1 MRAVG
6 CQACVTVPRVME
18 PGLVASLDARLAA
31 VDAELGRPVERNAGR
46 QPVHTAYV
54 PADRFGPATPEEWG
68 QQALAALAEHAPD
81 AAGLGVDDEVYRRL
95 LAKLEREPV
104 EDLRVDFEDG
114 YGARDDDQ
122 EDADADRVGEAL
134 ARPATAGS
142 GVRVKSFEGPTR
154 RRALRTLER
163 VLAAAGGVPSGFV
176 VTLPKVSAPE
186 QVAAM
191 VDVCEAVDASVGGES
206 LRFEVQVETPR
217 AVARMAEIVTAAGPR
232 CAGLHYGTYD
242 YSAALGIAAAH
253 QSLDHPAADH
263 AKAVMQVAAAP
274 MGIPVVD
281 GSSNVLPVG
290 DRDDVHAAWELHRRL
305 VTRSMTRGL
314 YQGWDL
320 HPAQLV
326 SRYAAVFAFYR
337 EGLAAAGQRVR
348 AYAERI
354 SGGVLDEPATARALT
369 GYLVR
374 GLDCGALDETEVESA
389 SGLDR
394 TGLLGLTS

>member
-1 MRAVG
+1 M
-6 CQACVTVPRVME
+6 
-18 PGLVASLDARLAA
+18 ASLDARLAA
-31 VDAELGRPVERNAGR
+31 VDAELARPVERRAGR

-54 PADRFGPATPEEWG
+54 PADRFGAATPEEWG

-81 AAGLGVDDEVYRRL
+81 ATSLGVDDEVYRRL

-114 YGARDDDQ
+114 YGARPDDE
-122 EDADADRVGEAL
+122 EDADADRAGEAL
-134 ARPATAGS
+134 RTLSTAGS
-142 GVRVKSFEGPTR
+142 GVRIKSFEAVTR

-163 VLAAAGGVPSGFV
+163 VVALTGGVPTGFV

-186 QVAAM
+186 QVTAM
-191 VDVCEAVDASVGGES
+191 AEVCEAVDRAVGGAP

-217 AVARMAEIVTAAGPR
+217 AVARMAEIVAAAGPR
-232 CAGLHYGTYD
+232 CTGLHYGTYD

-263 AKAVMQVAAAP
+263 AKSVMQVAAAP
-274 MGIPVVD
+274 FGIPVVD

-290 DRDDVHAAWELHRRL
+290 GREAVLGAWDLHRRL
-305 VTRSMTRGL
+305 VTRSMTRGF
-314 YQGWDL
+314 YQGWDM

-337 EGLAAAGQRVR
+337 EGLQAAGARVR
-348 AYAERI
+348 AYADRV

-369 GYLVR
+369 GYLLR
-374 GLDCGALDETEVESA
+374 GLDCGALDEPEVA
-389 SGLDR
+389 AVSGLDR
-394 TGLLGLTS
+394 AGLLALT